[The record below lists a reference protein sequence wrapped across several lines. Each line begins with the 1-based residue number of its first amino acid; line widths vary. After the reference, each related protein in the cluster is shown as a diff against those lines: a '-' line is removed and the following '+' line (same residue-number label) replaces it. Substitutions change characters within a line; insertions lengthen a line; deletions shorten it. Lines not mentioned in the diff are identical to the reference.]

1 MELPAISLPNIELPF
16 DIPVL
21 LHPPVDHFA
30 IALPVVIL
38 LLELINLVIKRRSL
52 SMVSLFLMVV
62 ATLAIA
68 AAYLTGSVDG
78 KEAFDALSEAGQAE
92 LKGHKLLGTYLLIAT
107 AIVLLFKLLSMML
120 GRTWSKTLY
129 MLLLIA
135 LVAGLFKQGEEGG
148 ELVYEYGANVERVK
162 TLDDKLFDCEEALEE
177 AAPQTDEDSETET
190 TPKVE
195 QAPQTDAPSEVK
207 IPDTNATDANQTQP
221 LPAVVLPPVANTH
234 EVEGMPEPMVQP
246 KIATH

>member
-30 IALPVVIL
+30 IALPFVVL
-38 LLELINLVIKRRSL
+38 LLELINLAVKRRSL
-52 SMVSLFLMVV
+52 SVVSLFVMVV
-62 ATLAIA
+62 ATLAVA

-78 KEAFDALSEAGQAE
+78 KEVFDALSEAGQDE
-92 LKGHKLLGTYLLIAT
+92 LKGHKLLGTYLLIAA
-107 AIVLLFKLLSMML
+107 AIVLVVKLLSMML
-120 GRTWSKTLY
+120 SRTWMKTLY
-129 MLLLIA
+129 LLLLVA
-135 LVAGLFKQGEEGG
+135 LVAGMFKQGEEGG

-177 AAPQTDEDSETET
+177 AAPQVPETQQT
-190 TPKVE
+190 
-195 QAPQTDAPSEVK
+195 PQTEAPSDVK
-207 IPDTNATDANQTQP
+207 QPDTNQTETNQT
-221 LPAVVLPPVANTH
+221 LPIPAETLPPVAEVP